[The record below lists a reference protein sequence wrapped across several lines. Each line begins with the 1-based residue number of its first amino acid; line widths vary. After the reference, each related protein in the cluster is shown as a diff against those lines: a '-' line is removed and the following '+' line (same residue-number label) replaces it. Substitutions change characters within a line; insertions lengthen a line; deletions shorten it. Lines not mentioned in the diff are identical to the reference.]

1 MLQDKLAKAQGA
13 CRDLE
18 GSYKALCEEI
28 QKLPETERTNR
39 EKMKTKFNTD
49 LRDVMEKI
57 VKEEE
62 EAEEFDRDTQRMK
75 ADMQI
80 MIDELKAKEEE
91 FWEKVKQSEEDQ
103 KADT

>member
-1 MLQDKLAKAQGA
+1 
-13 CRDLE
+13 
-18 GSYKALCEEI
+18 
-28 QKLPETERTNR
+28 
-39 EKMKTKFNTD
+39 MKTKFNTD

-62 EAEEFDRDTQRMK
+62 EAEEFDRDTQKMK